1 MIRIGHGYDI
11 HRLEANTQKNGIIL
25 GGVEIAY
32 EKSFVAHSDGDVLI
46 HALIDALLGA
56 AALGDI
62 GQHFPD
68 TDPKYKNANSR
79 TLLQD
84 VLQKIIKLNYRVNN
98 IDITI
103 IAEKPKLA
111 PHIAMIRETLAG
123 DLQIPYNNVN
133 VKAKTNEQC
142 DAVGHREAIVAF
154 AVVTLLNINDSL
166 EKML

>member
-11 HRLEANTQKNGIIL
+11 HRLESNAQKNCIIL
-25 GGVEIAY
+25 GGVEIPY

-62 GQHFPD
+62 GQYFPD
-68 TDPKYKNANSR
+68 TDPKYKNADSCI
-79 TLLQD
+79 LLQN
-84 VLQKIIKLNYRVNN
+84 VLRKIIKLDYRVNN

-111 PHIAMIRETLAG
+111 PHISMIRDRLAAE
-123 DLQIPYNNVN
+123 LQIPDANIN

-142 DAVGHREAIVAF
+142 DAVGHREAIVVF
-154 AVVTLLNINDSL
+154 AVVTLLNDSL
-166 EKML
+166 MEKVV

>member
-11 HRLEANTQKNGIIL
+11 HRLESNAQKTGIIL
-25 GGVEIAY
+25 AGVEIPY

-68 TDPKYKNANSR
+68 TDPKYKNADSR
-79 TLLQD
+79 ILLQN
-84 VLQKIIKLNYRVNN
+84 VLQKITQLDYRINN

-111 PHIAMIRETLAG
+111 PHISAMRECLTT
-123 DLQIPYNNVN
+123 DLQVPYDNLNI
-133 VKAKTNEQC
+133 KAKTNEQC
-142 DAVGHREAIVAF
+142 DAVGHREAIVVF
-154 AVVTLLNINDSL
+154 AVVTLLNDSL
-166 EKML
+166 MEK